1 MHKQD
6 HFERYTPQYPLP
18 VDITNMSRQDTVC
31 QFCGVSY
38 LIHNEIKALEAKCQK
53 LEADLAY
60 YAGISS
66 RENALEQTLQNER
79 ARISDLESNLAI
91 STHKHNEMTRK
102 LQLVHDQLEQSINAH
117 QETKNSFSKY
127 SSKLRLTRNQIQTI
141 RKEYSILQDFYSNDI
156 QNWKMYL
163 QTVEITL
170 QKETQIIMNKY
181 TKQINNYQTE
191 IEQYQQQLNEIN
203 QSFRDLQIKYQQ
215 SQLQLNESHTI
226 IQNDLE
232 AARGEI
238 EIQKN
243 ELSYLRE
250 QISQYEQTKTQLQND
265 LEQTKRFAQQLE
277 RQLSDK
283 DASKANSDLI
293 IDQYRQQLTN
303 EKELRLKADTE
314 LENIRSKF
322 LQLTNDY
329 EQLNLMKKEFETNEL
344 NTRRKI
350 DEINRSRQAVLDRT
364 RDEYEKLLRKYHDL
378 DEVYHELVNLREK
391 DTLELKT
398 IRSELERLHNE
409 NIELTKQRETLHITH
424 DIQMKKIHDTYS
436 IKLREAEQW
445 PDRLQTELNREREQ
459 HRIQIHEL
467 EQRLKENFLTEL
479 NIEKQKYTGLLR
491 KYEHDS
497 GYSTEQ
503 LRHELL
509 STEKVTIE
517 QRHYYTKQIEQL
529 EKDKIDLKKEL
540 DALRDVLKELHEQM
554 NNQESMNNDRIHNL
568 KLKEDLLAKETSLF
582 QAQSTINELQQCL
595 EQTREEHA
603 KTIIT
608 FLFILIPIIL
618 LCVFKQFWYLFIILG
633 ICLIYGCWLLFDY
646 RTDSKGG
653 RWSNRFR
660 RLCIWKQFANYFP
673 LKLIKSEDLDPN
685 RNYIFGYHP
694 HGAFSLSAFGNF
706 ATDATQFSILFPN
719 IRPHLMLL
727 RLQFLFP
734 CTRDLFLNLG
744 ACCVSR
750 RSCEYLLSGKCGQ
763 GNALVIVLG
772 GVPEMH
778 ATRNDTMIFYIKR
791 RKGFVKLALKH
802 GASLVP
808 VISFGENELY
818 ERRTC
823 FNLIPNGI
831 PCGRSIVGHIPLRH
845 PVITVVGKPIH
856 VNKIVD
862 PTATDIDQLHNEY
875 IQAIEQLFEV
885 NKCQYGLEHVNL
897 EII

>member
-1 MHKQD
+1 MVQENFQEKQQLRIFGPFFATMLLTTIVWVYLFIRRI
-6 HFERYTPQYPLP
+6 HFLQSKNIRP
-18 VDITNMSRQDTVC
+18 
-31 QFCGVSY
+31 
-38 LIHNEIKALEAKCQK
+38 
-53 LEADLAY
+53 
-60 YAGISS
+60 
-66 RENALEQTLQNER
+66 EQLMRPGEL
-79 ARISDLESNLAI
+79 ARISPPAI
-91 STHKHNEMTRK
+91 SNP
-102 LQLVHDQLEQSINAH
+102 
-117 QETKNSFSKY
+117 
-127 SSKLRLTRNQIQTI
+127 
-141 RKEYSILQDFYSNDI
+141 
-156 QNWKMYL
+156 
-163 QTVEITL
+163 
-170 QKETQIIMNKY
+170 
-181 TKQINNYQTE
+181 
-191 IEQYQQQLNEIN
+191 
-203 QSFRDLQIKYQQ
+203 
-215 SQLQLNESHTI
+215 
-226 IQNDLE
+226 
-232 AARGEI
+232 
-238 EIQKN
+238 
-243 ELSYLRE
+243 
-250 QISQYEQTKTQLQND
+250 
-265 LEQTKRFAQQLE
+265 
-277 RQLSDK
+277 SD
-283 DASKANSDLI
+283 
-293 IDQYRQQLTN
+293 
-303 EKELRLKADTE
+303 
-314 LENIRSKF
+314 
-322 LQLTNDY
+322 
-329 EQLNLMKKEFETNEL
+329 
-344 NTRRKI
+344 
-350 DEINRSRQAVLDRT
+350 
-364 RDEYEKLLRKYHDL
+364 
-378 DEVYHELVNLREK
+378 
-391 DTLELKT
+391 
-398 IRSELERLHNE
+398 
-409 NIELTKQRETLHITH
+409 
-424 DIQMKKIHDTYS
+424 
-436 IKLREAEQW
+436 
-445 PDRLQTELNREREQ
+445 
-459 HRIQIHEL
+459 
-467 EQRLKENFLTEL
+467 
-479 NIEKQKYTGLLR
+479 
-491 KYEHDS
+491 
-497 GYSTEQ
+497 
-503 LRHELL
+503 
-509 STEKVTIE
+509 
-517 QRHYYTKQIEQL
+517 
-529 EKDKIDLKKEL
+529 
-540 DALRDVLKELHEQM
+540 
-554 NNQESMNNDRIHNL
+554 NL
-568 KLKEDLLAKETSLF
+568 KNLF
-582 QAQSTINELQQCL
+582 EMPVLFYALSIYLFITQQVDTPYVVAAWIFFIFRVLHSSIHLITILITIFL
-595 EQTREEHA
+595 FSP
-603 KTIIT
+603 IIT

-831 PCGRSIVGHIPLRH
+831 PCGRSIVGHIPFRH